1 MIVLNLTCSAG
12 HQFEGW
18 FASSEAFESQ
28 LRLKLVNCPHCESTT
43 VSRLPSGPY
52 VAKPRTSTTNTE
64 PREEATVEA
73 ILDQL
78 RQLGEGS
85 EDVGES
91 FPDEA
96 RRIHRQ
102 ESPSRAIK
110 GQASIDD
117 MRDLLEEGIPV
128 LPIPGKKVSH

>member
-12 HQFEGW
+12 HHFEGW
-18 FASSEAFESQ
+18 FASSDAFESQ
-28 LRLKLVNCPHCESTT
+28 LRQSLVCCPHCESTI
-43 VSRLPSGPY
+43 VARLPSGPY
-52 VAKPRTSTTNTE
+52 VAKPRAANSPETGDD
-64 PREEATVEA
+64 ATVEA

-78 RQLGEGS
+78 RHLGEGS
-85 EDVGES
+85 EDVGER

-102 ESPSRAIK
+102 EIPKRAIK
-110 GQASIDD
+110 GQASLDD

-128 LPIPGKKVSH
+128 LPIPGKKTSH